1 MLKNTIN
8 LIKVFFV
15 LLVILSILLSP
26 VSNINSV
33 EAQDAKGY
41 PAHYIVFK
49 GKADGSYEAVSYREV
64 QLSSQLLSLD
74 DDLLE
79 SRMANSPRH
88 KQMLIVSLET
98 SDGRSVYQGLVDTSP
113 WLRGEW
119 PDEANPQVIDGRMV
133 EMDQVVFTVRV
144 PKIAGTRLVFKED
157 LQTEIQ
163 SFDLTQI
170 VKNVPAE
177 ESNQESKLGFA
188 EPYGSPANRVDIL
201 VMGDGYTSAQESQF
215 NTHFT
220 TLTNGFYSKQPLTN
234 YRNYTNMVSLFT
246 ASQQSGADHPPYMP
260 PDKCPGNDNPS
271 CCTDPL
277 MQNDP
282 LNGQM
287 VNTAFDARYC
297 SWGMHRL
304 LVADL
309 TLVLEE
315 AGARYP
321 DWDTII
327 LLVNDE
333 TYGGSASGSVS
344 VISTY

>member
-26 VSNINSV
+26 VSDGNSV

-64 QLSSQLLSLD
+64 QLSSQPLSLD

-98 SDGRSVYQGLVDTSP
+98 TDGQTVYQGLVDTSP

-119 PDEANPQVIDGRMV
+119 PDETNPQVIDGRMV
-133 EMDQVVFTVRV
+133 RWIRSFYRSCAKLPVH
-144 PKIAGTRLVFKED
+144 GLCSED
-157 LQTEIQ
+157 RQTEIQ

-170 VKNVPAE
+170 VNVPAE
-177 ESNQESKLGFA
+177 KAIRKASWVLLSQ
-188 EPYGSPANRVDIL
+188 YGSPANRVDIL
-201 VMGDGYTSAQESQF
+201 VMGDGYTSARKASSILIS
-215 NTHFT
+215 

-234 YRNYTNMVSLFT
+234 LSQLCQYGQLVLLL
-246 ASQQSGADHPPYMP
+246 QQSGRITHHMP
-260 PDKCPGNDNPS
+260 PERCPGNDNPS

-304 LVADL
+304 LVADI
-309 TLVLEE
+309 TLVLE
-315 AGARYP
+315 
-321 DWDTII
+321 
-327 LLVNDE
+327 
-333 TYGGSASGSVS
+333 
-344 VISTY
+344 